1 MRTAGCKVQNIY
13 YMCSA
18 EMRIIMRKR
27 KLLAVAM
34 SVMCMAGLMTGCGNN
49 SAASSDQ
56 GSAAGSQPISVVSR
70 EDGSGTRGAFVELTG
85 VEEKDADGN
94 KTDNTTS
101 NAIISNSTEIMMTTV
116 AGDEYAIGY
125 SSTGSLND
133 TVKALNVDGVE
144 PTAQNIKD
152 GKYSLSRPFNIA
164 TKGNP
169 GKLAQDFIDYIMST
183 EGQKVVEDNGYIT
196 SVDNAKEFKT
206 SGEKGKLVVA
216 GSSSVTPVMEKLAE
230 AYKKVNTKAEIEI
243 QESDSTTGMT
253 AAADGTC
260 DIGMASRELEDSEKD
275 KGLESQ
281 AIALDGIAVIV
292 NTQNDRTDISTDMVK
307 QIFTGEI
314 SDWADVKE

>member
-1 MRTAGCKVQNIY
+1 
-13 YMCSA
+13 
-18 EMRIIMRKR
+18 
-27 KLLAVAM
+27 
-34 SVMCMAGLMTGCGNN
+34 MTGCGSNN
-49 SAASSDQ
+49 GASGSDAGSGSDS
-56 GSAAGSQPISVVSR
+56 GSASQPISVVSR

-94 KTDNTTS
+94 KTDNTTAD
-101 NAIISNSTEIMMTTV
+101 AIISNSTEIMMTTV
-116 AGDEYAIGY
+116 SGDEYAIGY

-164 TKGNP
+164 TKGTP
-169 GKLAQDFIDYIMST
+169 GKLAQDFIDYILSE
-183 EGQKVVEDNGYIT
+183 EGQKVVEDNGYIA
-196 SVDNAKEFKT
+196 SVDSAKAFKS
-206 SGEKGKLVVA
+206 SGESGKLVVA

-230 AYKKVNTKAEIEI
+230 AYKAVNKKAEIEI

-275 KGLESQ
+275 KGLTSQ

-292 NTQNDRTDISTDMVK
+292 NTQNTRTEITTDMVK
-307 QIFTGEI
+307 KIFTGEVT
-314 SDWADVKE
+314 DWNDVTE

>member
-1 MRTAGCKVQNIY
+1 
-13 YMCSA
+13 
-18 EMRIIMRKR
+18 
-27 KLLAVAM
+27 M
-34 SVMCMAGLMTGCGNN
+34 SVMCTAALMTGCGSSNG
-49 SAASSDQ
+49 ASGSDAGSGSDT
-56 GSAAGSQPISVVSR
+56 GSASQPISVVSR

-94 KTDNTTS
+94 KTDNTT
-101 NAIISNSTEIMMTTV
+101 ADVIISNSTEIMMTTV
-116 AGDEYAIGY
+116 SGDEYAIGY

-164 TKGNP
+164 TKGTP
-169 GKLAQDFIDYIMST
+169 GKLAQDFIDYILSE
-183 EGQKVVEDNGYIT
+183 EGQKVVEDNGYIA
-196 SVDNAKEFKT
+196 SVDDAKAFKS
-206 SGEKGKLVVA
+206 SGESGKLVVA

-230 AYKKVNTKAEIEI
+230 AYKAVNKKAEIEI

-275 KGLESQ
+275 KGLTSQ

-292 NTQNDRTDISTDMVK
+292 NTQNTRTEITTDMVK
-307 QIFTGEI
+307 KIFTGEVTDW
-314 SDWADVKE
+314 SDVTE

>member
-1 MRTAGCKVQNIY
+1 
-13 YMCSA
+13 
-18 EMRIIMRKR
+18 MRIIMRKR
-27 KLLAVAM
+27 KLLAIAM
-34 SVMCMAGLMTGCGNN
+34 SVMCTAALMTGCGSSNG
-49 SAASSDQ
+49 ASSSDAGSGSDS
-56 GSAAGSQPISVVSR
+56 GSASQPISVVSR
-70 EDGSGTRGAFVELTG
+70 EDGSGTRGAFVELT

-94 KTDNTTS
+94 KTDNTTAD
-101 NAIISNSTEIMMTTV
+101 AIISNSTEIMMTTV
-116 AGDEYAIGY
+116 SGDEYAIGY

-164 TKGNP
+164 TKGTP
-169 GKLAQDFIDYIMST
+169 GKLAQDFIDYILSE
-183 EGQKVVEDNGYIT
+183 EGQKVVEDNGYIA
-196 SVDNAKEFKT
+196 SVDDAKAFKS
-206 SGEKGKLVVA
+206 SGESGKLVVA

-230 AYKKVNTKAEIEI
+230 AYKAVNKKAEIEI

-275 KGLESQ
+275 KGLTSQ

-292 NTQNDRTDISTDMVK
+292 NTQNTRTEITTDMVK
-307 QIFTGEI
+307 KIFTGEVTDW
-314 SDWADVKE
+314 SDVTE

>member
-1 MRTAGCKVQNIY
+1 
-13 YMCSA
+13 
-18 EMRIIMRKR
+18 
-27 KLLAVAM
+27 M
-34 SVMCMAGLMTGCGNN
+34 SVMCTAALMTGCGSSNG
-49 SAASSDQ
+49 ASGSDAGSGSDT
-56 GSAAGSQPISVVSR
+56 GSASQPISVVSR

-94 KTDNTTS
+94 KTDNTTAD
-101 NAIISNSTEIMMTTV
+101 AIISNSTEIMMSTV
-116 AGDEYAIGY
+116 SGDEYAIGY

-164 TKGNP
+164 TKGTP
-169 GKLAQDFIDYIMST
+169 GKLAQDFIDYILSE
-183 EGQKVVEDNGYIT
+183 EGQKVVEDNGYIA
-196 SVDNAKEFKT
+196 SVDDAKAFKS
-206 SGEKGKLVVA
+206 SGESGKLVVA

-230 AYKKVNTKAEIEI
+230 AYKAVNKKAEIEI

-275 KGLESQ
+275 KGLTSQ

-292 NTQNDRTDISTDMVK
+292 NTQNTRTEITTDMVK
-307 QIFTGEI
+307 KIFTGEVTDW
-314 SDWADVKE
+314 SDVTE

>member
-1 MRTAGCKVQNIY
+1 
-13 YMCSA
+13 
-18 EMRIIMRKR
+18 MRKR
-27 KLLAVAM
+27 KLLAIAM
-34 SVMCMAGLMTGCGNN
+34 SVMCTAALMTGCGSSNGASN
-49 SAASSDQ
+49 SDAGSGSDS
-56 GSAAGSQPISVVSR
+56 GSASQPISVVSR

-94 KTDNTTS
+94 KTDNTTAD
-101 NAIISNSTEIMMTTV
+101 AIISNSTEIMMTTV
-116 AGDEYAIGY
+116 SGDEYAIGY

-164 TKGNP
+164 TKGTP
-169 GKLAQDFIDYIMST
+169 GKLAQDFIDYILSE
-183 EGQKVVEDNGYIT
+183 EGQKVVEDNGYIA
-196 SVDNAKEFKT
+196 SVDDAKAFKS
-206 SGEKGKLVVA
+206 SGESGKLVVA

-230 AYKKVNTKAEIEI
+230 AYKAVNKKAEIEI

-260 DIGMASRELEDSEKD
+260 DIGMASREIEDSEKD
-275 KGLESQ
+275 KGLTSQ

-292 NTQNDRTDISTDMVK
+292 NTQNTRTEITTDMVK
-307 QIFTGEI
+307 KIFTGEVT
-314 SDWADVKE
+314 DWNDVTE

>member
-1 MRTAGCKVQNIY
+1 
-13 YMCSA
+13 
-18 EMRIIMRKR
+18 
-27 KLLAVAM
+27 
-34 SVMCMAGLMTGCGNN
+34 MTGCGSSNG
-49 SAASSDQ
+49 ASSSDA
-56 GSAAGSQPISVVSR
+56 GSGADTGSTSQPISVVSR

-94 KTDNTTS
+94 KTDNTTAD
-101 NAIISNSTEIMMTTV
+101 AIISNSTEIMMTTV
-116 AGDEYAIGY
+116 SGDEYAIGY

-164 TKGNP
+164 TKGTP
-169 GKLAQDFIDYIMST
+169 GKLAQDFIDYILSE
-183 EGQKVVEDNGYIT
+183 EGQKVVEDNGYIA
-196 SVDNAKEFKT
+196 SVDDAKVFKS
-206 SGEKGKLVVA
+206 SGESGKLVVA

-230 AYKKVNTKAEIEI
+230 AYKAVNKKAEIEI

-275 KGLESQ
+275 KGLTSQ

-292 NTQNDRTDISTDMVK
+292 NTQNTRTEITTDMVK
-307 QIFTGEI
+307 KIFTGEVTDW
-314 SDWADVKE
+314 SDVTE

>member
-1 MRTAGCKVQNIY
+1 
-13 YMCSA
+13 
-18 EMRIIMRKR
+18 
-27 KLLAVAM
+27 
-34 SVMCMAGLMTGCGNN
+34 MTGCGSSNG
-49 SAASSDQ
+49 ASSSDAGSGADS
-56 GSAAGSQPISVVSR
+56 GSASQPISVVSR

-94 KTDNTTS
+94 KTDNTTAD
-101 NAIISNSTEIMMTTV
+101 AIISNSTEIMMTTV
-116 AGDEYAIGY
+116 SGDEYAIGY

-164 TKGNP
+164 TKGTP
-169 GKLAQDFIDYIMST
+169 GKLAQDFIDYILSE
-183 EGQKVVEDNGYIT
+183 EGQKVVEDNGYIA
-196 SVDNAKEFKT
+196 SVDSAKAFK
-206 SGEKGKLVVA
+206 SNGESGKLVVA

-230 AYKKVNTKAEIEI
+230 AYKAVNKKAEIEI

-275 KGLESQ
+275 KGLTSQ

-292 NTQNDRTDISTDMVK
+292 NTQNTRTEITTDMVK
-307 QIFTGEI
+307 KIFTGEVT
-314 SDWADVKE
+314 DWNDVTE

>member
-1 MRTAGCKVQNIY
+1 
-13 YMCSA
+13 MCVDNKIRKE
-18 EMRIIMRKR
+18 EMQRRNEDNYEKEKII
-27 KLLAVAM
+27 
-34 SVMCMAGLMTGCGNN
+34 GNRN
-49 SAASSDQ
+49 ECNVYSSINGASSSDAGSGSDS
-56 GSAAGSQPISVVSR
+56 GSASQPISVVSR

-94 KTDNTTS
+94 KTDNTTAD
-101 NAIISNSTEIMMTTV
+101 AIISNSTDIMMTTV
-116 AGDEYAIGY
+116 SGDEYAIGY

-164 TKGNP
+164 TKGTP
-169 GKLAQDFIDYIMST
+169 GKLAQDFIDYILSE
-183 EGQKVVEDNGYIT
+183 EGQKVVEDNGYIA
-196 SVDNAKEFKT
+196 SVDDAKAFKS
-206 SGEKGKLVVA
+206 SGESGKLVVA

-230 AYKKVNTKAEIEI
+230 AYKAVNKKAEIEI

-275 KGLESQ
+275 KGLTSQ

-292 NTQNDRTDISTDMVK
+292 NTQNTRTEITTDMVK
-307 QIFTGEI
+307 KIFTGEVT
-314 SDWADVKE
+314 DWNDVTE

>member
-1 MRTAGCKVQNIY
+1 
-13 YMCSA
+13 
-18 EMRIIMRKR
+18 MRKS

-34 SVMCMAGLMTGCGNN
+34 SVMCAAALMTGCGSNGN
-49 SAASSDQ
+49 ASSDAGSSSG
-56 GSAAGSQPISVVSR
+56 GSASQPISVVSR

-94 KTDNTTS
+94 KTDNTTA

-116 AGDEYAIGY
+116 SGDEYAIGY

-144 PTAQNIKD
+144 PTAANIKD

-164 TKGNP
+164 TKGKP
-169 GKLAQDFIDYIMST
+169 GKLAQEFIDYIMS
-183 EGQKVVEDNGYIT
+183 EDGQKVVEDNGYIT
-196 SVDNAKEFKT
+196 SVDNAKAFKT
-206 SGEKGKLVVA
+206 SGESGKLVVA

-292 NTQNDRTDISTDMVK
+292 NTQNERTDISTDMVK
-307 QIFTGEI
+307 KIFTGEVT
-314 SDWADVKE
+314 DWNDVTE

>member
-1 MRTAGCKVQNIY
+1 
-13 YMCSA
+13 
-18 EMRIIMRKR
+18 MRKR
-27 KLLAVAM
+27 KLLAIAM
-34 SVMCMAGLMTGCGNN
+34 GVMCTAALMTGCGSSNG
-49 SAASSDQ
+49 ASSSDAGSGSDS
-56 GSAAGSQPISVVSR
+56 GSASQPISVVSR

-94 KTDNTTS
+94 KTDNTTAD
-101 NAIISNSTEIMMTTV
+101 AIISNSTEIMMTTV
-116 AGDEYAIGY
+116 SGDEYAIGY

-164 TKGNP
+164 TKGTP
-169 GKLAQDFIDYIMST
+169 GKLAQDFIDYILSE
-183 EGQKVVEDNGYIT
+183 EGQKVVEDNGYIA
-196 SVDNAKEFKT
+196 SVDDAKAFKS
-206 SGEKGKLVVA
+206 SGESGKLVVA

-230 AYKKVNTKAEIEI
+230 AYKAVNKKAEIEI

-275 KGLESQ
+275 KGLTSQ

-292 NTQNDRTDISTDMVK
+292 NTQNTRTEITTDMVK
-307 QIFTGEI
+307 KIFTGEVT
-314 SDWADVKE
+314 DWNDVTE

>member
-1 MRTAGCKVQNIY
+1 
-13 YMCSA
+13 
-18 EMRIIMRKR
+18 
-27 KLLAVAM
+27 
-34 SVMCMAGLMTGCGNN
+34 MTGCGSSNG
-49 SAASSDQ
+49 ASGSDAGSGSDT
-56 GSAAGSQPISVVSR
+56 GSASQPISVVSR

-94 KTDNTTS
+94 KTDNTT
-101 NAIISNSTEIMMTTV
+101 ADVIISNSTEIMMTTV
-116 AGDEYAIGY
+116 SGDEYAIGY

-164 TKGNP
+164 TKGTP
-169 GKLAQDFIDYIMST
+169 GKLAQDFIDYILSE
-183 EGQKVVEDNGYIT
+183 EGQKVVEDNGYIA
-196 SVDNAKEFKT
+196 SVDDAKAFKS
-206 SGEKGKLVVA
+206 SGESGKLVVA

-230 AYKKVNTKAEIEI
+230 AYKAVNKKAEIEI

-275 KGLESQ
+275 KGLTSQ

-292 NTQNDRTDISTDMVK
+292 NTQNTRTEITTDMVK
-307 QIFTGEI
+307 KIFTGEVTDW
-314 SDWADVKE
+314 SDVTE

>member
-1 MRTAGCKVQNIY
+1 
-13 YMCSA
+13 
-18 EMRIIMRKR
+18 MRKR
-27 KLLAVAM
+27 KLLAIAM
-34 SVMCMAGLMTGCGNN
+34 SVMCTAALMTGCGSSNG
-49 SAASSDQ
+49 ASSSDAGSGSDS
-56 GSAAGSQPISVVSR
+56 GSASQPISVVSR

-94 KTDNTTS
+94 KTDNTTAD
-101 NAIISNSTEIMMTTV
+101 AIISNSTEIMMTTV
-116 AGDEYAIGY
+116 SGDEYAIGY

-164 TKGNP
+164 TKGTP
-169 GKLAQDFIDYIMST
+169 GKLAQDFIDYILSE
-183 EGQKVVEDNGYIT
+183 EGQKVVEDNGYIA
-196 SVDNAKEFKT
+196 SVDDAKAFKS
-206 SGEKGKLVVA
+206 SGESGKLVVA

-230 AYKKVNTKAEIEI
+230 AYKAVNKKAEIEI

-275 KGLESQ
+275 KGLTSQ

-292 NTQNDRTDISTDMVK
+292 NTQNTRTAITPDMAK
-307 QIFTGEI
+307 KIFTGEVT
-314 SDWADVKE
+314 DWNDVTE

>member
-1 MRTAGCKVQNIY
+1 
-13 YMCSA
+13 
-18 EMRIIMRKR
+18 MRKR

-56 GSAAGSQPISVVSR
+56 GSAAGNQPISVVSR

-164 TKGNP
+164 TKGTP

-292 NTQNDRTDISTDMVK
+292 NTQNDRTDISTDTVK

>member
-1 MRTAGCKVQNIY
+1 
-13 YMCSA
+13 
-18 EMRIIMRKR
+18 MRKR
-27 KLLAVAM
+27 KLLAIAM
-34 SVMCMAGLMTGCGNN
+34 SVMCPAALMTGCGSSNG
-49 SAASSDQ
+49 ASGSDAGSGSDT
-56 GSAAGSQPISVVSR
+56 GSASQPISVVSR

-94 KTDNTTS
+94 KTDNTTAD
-101 NAIISNSTEIMMTTV
+101 AIISNSTEIMMTTV
-116 AGDEYAIGY
+116 SGDEYAIGY

-164 TKGNP
+164 TKGTP
-169 GKLAQDFIDYIMST
+169 GKLAQDFIDYILSE
-183 EGQKVVEDNGYIT
+183 EGQKVVEDNGYIA
-196 SVDNAKEFKT
+196 SVDDAKAFKS
-206 SGEKGKLVVA
+206 SGESGKLVVA

-230 AYKKVNTKAEIEI
+230 AYKAVNKKAEIEI

-275 KGLESQ
+275 KGLTSQ

-292 NTQNDRTDISTDMVK
+292 NPQNTRTEITTDMVK
-307 QIFTGEI
+307 KIFTGEVTDW
-314 SDWADVKE
+314 SDVTE

>member
-1 MRTAGCKVQNIY
+1 
-13 YMCSA
+13 
-18 EMRIIMRKR
+18 
-27 KLLAVAM
+27 M
-34 SVMCMAGLMTGCGNN
+34 SVMCTAALMTGCGSSNG
-49 SAASSDQ
+49 ASGSDAGSGSDT
-56 GSAAGSQPISVVSR
+56 GSASQPISVVSR

-94 KTDNTTS
+94 KTDNTTAD
-101 NAIISNSTEIMMTTV
+101 AIISNSTEIMMTTV
-116 AGDEYAIGY
+116 SGDEYAIGY

-164 TKGNP
+164 TKGTP
-169 GKLAQDFIDYIMST
+169 GKLAQDFIDYILSE
-183 EGQKVVEDNGYIT
+183 EGQKVVEDNGYIA
-196 SVDNAKEFKT
+196 SVDDAKAFKS
-206 SGEKGKLVVA
+206 SGESGKLVVA

-230 AYKKVNTKAEIEI
+230 AYKAVNKKAEIEI

-275 KGLESQ
+275 KGLTSQ

-292 NTQNDRTDISTDMVK
+292 NTQNTRTEITTDMVK
-307 QIFTGEI
+307 KIFTGEVT
-314 SDWADVKE
+314 DWNDVTE

>member
-1 MRTAGCKVQNIY
+1 MCTA
-13 YMCSA
+13 A
-18 EMRIIMRKR
+18 
-27 KLLAVAM
+27 
-34 SVMCMAGLMTGCGNN
+34 LMTGCGSSNG
-49 SAASSDQ
+49 ASGSDAGSGSDS
-56 GSAAGSQPISVVSR
+56 GSASQPISVVSR

-94 KTDNTTS
+94 KTDNTTAD
-101 NAIISNSTEIMMTTV
+101 AIISNSTEIMMTTV
-116 AGDEYAIGY
+116 SGDEYAIGY

-164 TKGNP
+164 TKGTP
-169 GKLAQDFIDYIMST
+169 GKLAQDFIDYILSE
-183 EGQKVVEDNGYIT
+183 EGQKVVEDNGYIA
-196 SVDNAKEFKT
+196 SVDDAKAFKS
-206 SGEKGKLVVA
+206 SGESGKLVVA

-230 AYKKVNTKAEIEI
+230 AYKAVNKKAEIEI

-275 KGLESQ
+275 KGLTSQ

-292 NTQNDRTDISTDMVK
+292 NTQNTRTEITTDMVK
-307 QIFTGEI
+307 KIFTGEVTDW
-314 SDWADVKE
+314 SDVTE

>member
-1 MRTAGCKVQNIY
+1 
-13 YMCSA
+13 
-18 EMRIIMRKR
+18 MRKR
-27 KLLAVAM
+27 KLLAIAM
-34 SVMCMAGLMTGCGNN
+34 SVMCTAALMTGCGSSNG
-49 SAASSDQ
+49 ASSTDAGSGSES
-56 GSAAGSQPISVVSR
+56 GSASQPISVVSR

-94 KTDNTTS
+94 KTDNTTAD
-101 NAIISNSTEIMMTTV
+101 AIISNSTEIMMTTV
-116 AGDEYAIGY
+116 SGDEYAIGY

-164 TKGNP
+164 TKGTP
-169 GKLAQDFIDYIMST
+169 GKLAQDFIDYILSE
-183 EGQKVVEDNGYIT
+183 EGQKVVEDNGYIA
-196 SVDNAKEFKT
+196 SVDDAKAFKS
-206 SGEKGKLVVA
+206 SGESGKLVVA

-230 AYKKVNTKAEIEI
+230 AYKAVNKKAEIEI

-260 DIGMASRELEDSEKD
+260 DIGMASREIEDSEKD
-275 KGLESQ
+275 KGLTSQ

-292 NTQNDRTDISTDMVK
+292 NTQNTRTEITTDMVK
-307 QIFTGEI
+307 KIFTGEVT
-314 SDWADVKE
+314 DWNDVTE

>member
-1 MRTAGCKVQNIY
+1 MCTA
-13 YMCSA
+13 A
-18 EMRIIMRKR
+18 
-27 KLLAVAM
+27 
-34 SVMCMAGLMTGCGNN
+34 LMTGCGSSNG
-49 SAASSDQ
+49 ASSSDA
-56 GSAAGSQPISVVSR
+56 GSGADTGSTSQPISVVSR

-94 KTDNTTS
+94 KTDNTTAD
-101 NAIISNSTEIMMTTV
+101 AIISNSTEIMMTTV
-116 AGDEYAIGY
+116 SGDEYAIGY

-164 TKGNP
+164 TKGTP
-169 GKLAQDFIDYIMST
+169 GKLAQDFIDYILSE
-183 EGQKVVEDNGYIT
+183 EGQKVVEDNGYIA
-196 SVDNAKEFKT
+196 SVDDAKVFKS
-206 SGEKGKLVVA
+206 SGESGKLVVA

-230 AYKKVNTKAEIEI
+230 AYKAVNKKAEIEI

-275 KGLESQ
+275 KGLTSQ

-292 NTQNDRTDISTDMVK
+292 NTQNTRTEITTDMVK
-307 QIFTGEI
+307 KIFTGEVTDW
-314 SDWADVKE
+314 SDVTE

>member
-1 MRTAGCKVQNIY
+1 MCTA
-13 YMCSA
+13 A
-18 EMRIIMRKR
+18 
-27 KLLAVAM
+27 
-34 SVMCMAGLMTGCGNN
+34 LMTGSGSSNG
-49 SAASSDQ
+49 ASSSDAGSGSDS
-56 GSAAGSQPISVVSR
+56 GSASQPISVVSR

-94 KTDNTTS
+94 KTDNTTAD
-101 NAIISNSTEIMMTTV
+101 AIISNSTEIMMTTV
-116 AGDEYAIGY
+116 SGDEYAIGY

-164 TKGNP
+164 TKGTP
-169 GKLAQDFIDYIMST
+169 GKLAQDFIDYILSE
-183 EGQKVVEDNGYIT
+183 EGQKVVEDNGYIA
-196 SVDNAKEFKT
+196 SVDDAKAFKS
-206 SGEKGKLVVA
+206 SGESGKLVVA

-230 AYKKVNTKAEIEI
+230 AYKAVNKKAEIEI

-275 KGLESQ
+275 KGLTSQ

-292 NTQNDRTDISTDMVK
+292 NTQNTRTEITTDMVK
-307 QIFTGEI
+307 KIFTGEVTDW
-314 SDWADVKE
+314 SDVTE

>member
-1 MRTAGCKVQNIY
+1 
-13 YMCSA
+13 
-18 EMRIIMRKR
+18 MRKR
-27 KLLAVAM
+27 KLFAIAM
-34 SVMCMAGLMTGCGNN
+34 SVMCTAALMTGCGSSNG
-49 SAASSDQ
+49 ASSSDA
-56 GSAAGSQPISVVSR
+56 GSGADTGSTSQPISVVSR

-94 KTDNTTS
+94 KTDNTTAD
-101 NAIISNSTEIMMTTV
+101 AIISNSTEIMMTTV
-116 AGDEYAIGY
+116 SGDEYAIGY

-144 PTAQNIKD
+144 STAQNIKD

-164 TKGNP
+164 TKGTP
-169 GKLAQDFIDYIMST
+169 GKLAQDFIDYILSE
-183 EGQKVVEDNGYIT
+183 EGQKVVEDNGYIA
-196 SVDNAKEFKT
+196 SVDVAKAFKS
-206 SGEKGKLVVA
+206 SGESGKLVVA

-230 AYKKVNTKAEIEI
+230 AYKAVNKKAEIEI

-275 KGLESQ
+275 KGLTSQ

-292 NTQNDRTDISTDMVK
+292 NTQNTRTEITTDMVK
-307 QIFTGEI
+307 KIFTGEVA
-314 SDWADVKE
+314 DWNDVTE